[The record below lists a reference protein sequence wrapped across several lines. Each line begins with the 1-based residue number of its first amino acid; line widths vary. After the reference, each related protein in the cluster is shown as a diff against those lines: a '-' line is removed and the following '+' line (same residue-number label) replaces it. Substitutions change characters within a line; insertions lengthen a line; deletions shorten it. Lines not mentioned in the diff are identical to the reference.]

1 MISSK
6 ELLEKTG
13 ISRATL
19 NNYIS
24 SGLLS
29 KPLVQQ
35 VSGESNG
42 PKLLGY
48 FPDSALQRIEL
59 IQQLK
64 KEGLSMGE
72 IIARFGAQKPADDAS
87 KPASTQ
93 EAAGPA
99 DRSAPTSGARPL
111 HLTIDE
117 LSYPAYMVNHSFE
130 LTWYNDAAR
139 ERFLGRFETL
149 PPTSEGRNLFLLLLQ
164 ASENK
169 PAAYHRELLRPHL
182 SFAKDRVSKASLL
195 SACRTLDPERIAL
208 LDTLYGETK
217 TDRKSVV

>member
-35 VSGESNG
+35 VTGESSG

-48 FPDSALQRIEL
+48 FPDSALERIEL

-64 KEGLSMGE
+64 REGLSMGE
-72 IIARFGAQKPADDAS
+72 IIARFGAEKAVDQDERSPAAEE
-87 KPASTQ
+87 PAP
-93 EAAGPA
+93 PA
-99 DRSAPTSGARPL
+99 DRPSPSGGARPL

-117 LSYPAYMVNHSFE
+117 LSY
-130 LTWYNDAAR
+130 
-139 ERFLGRFETL
+139 
-149 PPTSEGRNLFLLLLQ
+149 
-164 ASENK
+164 
-169 PAAYHRELLRPHL
+169 
-182 SFAKDRVSKASLL
+182 
-195 SACRTLDPERIAL
+195 
-208 LDTLYGETK
+208 
-217 TDRKSVV
+217 

>member
-24 SGLLS
+24 AGLLS

-35 VSGESNG
+35 VSGESSG

-48 FPDSALQRIEL
+48 FPDSALERIEL

-72 IIARFGAQKPADDAS
+72 IIARFGAEKPAVESPKAAPVEQ
-87 KPASTQ
+87 PAPAQ
-93 EAAGPA
+93 ERPA
-99 DRSAPTSGARPL
+99 PPVASGARPL

-130 LTWYNDAAR
+130 LTWFNDPAR
-139 ERFLGRFETL
+139 EKFLGKFDQL
-149 PPTSEGRNLFLLLLQ
+149 PPNSEARNLFLLL
-164 ASENK
+164 
-169 PAAYHRELLRPHL
+169 
-182 SFAKDRVSKASLL
+182 
-195 SACRTLDPERIAL
+195 
-208 LDTLYGETK
+208 
-217 TDRKSVV
+217 

>member
-6 ELLEKTG
+6 ELIEKTG

-35 VSGESNG
+35 VSGESSG

-64 KEGLSMGE
+64 REGLSMAE
-72 IIARFGAQKPADDAS
+72 IVARFGTEQP
-87 KPASTQ
+87 
-93 EAAGPA
+93 AGPA
-99 DRSAPTSGARPL
+99 VNKVPGTAEVGRPAERASERPAAAGRPL

-117 LSYPAYMVNHSFE
+117 LSYPAYMGNHSFE

-139 ERFLGRFETL
+139 E
-149 PPTSEGRNLFLLLLQ
+149 
-164 ASENK
+164 
-169 PAAYHRELLRPHL
+169 
-182 SFAKDRVSKASLL
+182 
-195 SACRTLDPERIAL
+195 
-208 LDTLYGETK
+208 
-217 TDRKSVV
+217 

>member
-35 VSGESNG
+35 VSGESSG

-48 FPDSALQRIEL
+48 FPDSTLERIEL

-72 IIARFGAQKPADDAS
+72 IIARFGAEKPAAES
-87 KPASTQ
+87 
-93 EAAGPA
+93 AG
-99 DRSAPTSGARPL
+99 SAPEQPALPAERPAPAAAGARPL

-139 ERFLGRFETL
+139 EKFLGRFDTL
-149 PPTSEGRNLFLLLLQ
+149 PPNSEARNLFLLLLQ
-164 ASENK
+164 ASHGK
-169 PAAYHRELLRPHL
+169 SAAYQSELLRPHL
-182 SFAKDRVSKASLL
+182 
-195 SACRTLDPERIAL
+195 
-208 LDTLYGETK
+208 
-217 TDRKSVV
+217 

>member
-35 VSGESNG
+35 VTGESSG

-48 FPDSALQRIEL
+48 FPDSALERIEL

-64 KEGLSMGE
+64 REGLSMGE
-72 IIARFGAQKPADDAS
+72 IIARFGAGKPAEPQPKTAAVE
-87 KPASTQ
+87 PAPSR
-93 EAAGPA
+93 PA
-99 DRSAPTSGARPL
+99 DRPADRPAPAGGARP
-111 HLTIDE
+111 
-117 LSYPAYMVNHSFE
+117 
-130 LTWYNDAAR
+130 
-139 ERFLGRFETL
+139 
-149 PPTSEGRNLFLLLLQ
+149 
-164 ASENK
+164 
-169 PAAYHRELLRPHL
+169 
-182 SFAKDRVSKASLL
+182 
-195 SACRTLDPERIAL
+195 
-208 LDTLYGETK
+208 
-217 TDRKSVV
+217 

>member
-35 VSGESNG
+35 VSGETSG

-48 FPDSALQRIEL
+48 FPDSALERIEL

-64 KEGLSMGE
+64 REGLSMGE
-72 IIARFGAQKPADDAS
+72 IIARFGAEKAEEPQAKPAAVQQPPS
-87 KPASTQ
+87 RPA
-93 EAAGPA
+93 ERPA
-99 DRSAPTSGARPL
+99 PASGARSL
-111 HLTIDE
+111 H
-117 LSYPAYMVNHSFE
+117 
-130 LTWYNDAAR
+130 
-139 ERFLGRFETL
+139 
-149 PPTSEGRNLFLLLLQ
+149 
-164 ASENK
+164 
-169 PAAYHRELLRPHL
+169 
-182 SFAKDRVSKASLL
+182 
-195 SACRTLDPERIAL
+195 
-208 LDTLYGETK
+208 
-217 TDRKSVV
+217 